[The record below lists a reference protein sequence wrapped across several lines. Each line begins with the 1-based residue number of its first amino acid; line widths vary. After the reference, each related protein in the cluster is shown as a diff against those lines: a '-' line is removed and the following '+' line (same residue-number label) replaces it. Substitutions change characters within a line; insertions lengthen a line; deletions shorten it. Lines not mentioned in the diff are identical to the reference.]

1 MSIYFDHAATTAV
14 LPEVKEAMLPFLD
27 EMFGNPSSIHHYG
40 RMARAAIDEARNEVA
55 KAINAESKQIF
66 FTSGGTEADNL
77 ALLGVALRLKEEQ
90 KKDHIITTQIEH
102 HAVLDT
108 CRYLEQLG
116 FRVTY
121 LPVDKKGRV
130 DIDQLKKGIDGKT
143 ALISVMFGNN
153 EVGTVQPIREIGE
166 IAKEAGV
173 LFHSDA
179 VQAFGVEEIQ
189 VDELM
194 IDLLTLSSHK
204 IGGPKGVGALYIAEN
219 VPILPRMFGGSQERK
234 KRPGTENVPGIVGF
248 GKAVAISSKRRESH
262 RFHMKKIR
270 QKFIHELQNKMI
282 QFVINGETDHILPHI
297 CNLSFIGI
305 DSETMLINLDLN
317 GVACS
322 SGSAC
327 TSGSLEKSH
336 VLKAMNLSKEVIDSA
351 IRFSFGYQTTEAE
364 VIEAAKIIERIVRQ
378 LSE

>member
-27 EMFGNPSSIHHYG
+27 EAFGNPSSIHQYG
-40 RMARAAIDEARNEVA
+40 RMVRTAIDEARNEVA
-55 KAINAESKQIF
+55 KAINADTKQIF

-90 KKDHIITTQIEH
+90 KKNHIITTQIEH
-102 HAVLDT
+102 HAVLDA
-108 CRYLEQLG
+108 CRYLERLG

-130 DIDQLKKGIDGKT
+130 DIDHLKKAIDGKT

-166 IAKEAGV
+166 IAKEADV

-194 IDLLTLSSHK
+194 VDLLTLSGHK
-204 IGGPKGVGALYIAEN
+204 IGGPKGVGALYVAEN
-219 VPILPRMFGGSQERK
+219 CPILPRMFGGSQERK

-262 RFHMKKIR
+262 RFHMEKIR
-270 QKFIHELQNKMI
+270 QKFIHELQSKTF
-282 QFVINGETDHILPHI
+282 QFVINGEMDHVLPHI

-336 VLKAMNLSKEVIDSA
+336 VLKAMNLPKEVIDSA

-364 VIEAAKIIERIVRQ
+364 VVETANIIERIIRQ